1 MELTS
6 GNNNRVVS
14 LSVGGLDVSFQSESN
29 LRIRRA
35 ISLSIPL
42 FLLFPLSSLS
52 KQNQTYSQ
60 LNTGLPFTITVD
72 LHNLDLV
79 LAIAGFLE
87 VNLAGAHICVVYREG
102 VSIKKKEKI
111 GNFAGLV
118 GFLTSGAIIYTCI
131 GDCQ

>member
-42 FLLFPLSSLS
+42 FLLSPLSSLS
-52 KQNQTYSQ
+52 KQNQKTYSQ
-60 LNTGLPFTITVD
+60 LNAGLPFTITVD

-102 VSIKKKEKI
+102 VSIKKKEKT
-111 GNFAGLV
+111 GTLLGWF
-118 GFLTSGAIIYTCI
+118 GFIDFWGHNLYLHR
-131 GDCQ
+131 